1 MIPLFII
8 DKTEMTEVFFRRIV
22 KLWYF
27 DMMGDNSVI
36 KKDKQLLH
44 ATLQIDH
51 TSVVLKKINQTQ
63 KSICCMIPFDKIQ
76 KLTKLVKIEIRTEV
90 A

>member
-44 ATLQIDH
+44 ATL
-51 TSVVLKKINQTQ
+51 
-63 KSICCMIPFDKIQ
+63 
-76 KLTKLVKIEIRTEV
+76 
-90 A
+90 